1 MKSPFG
7 SVAMS
12 WGCRPRKAQKNLQPQ
27 PFPLQ
32 RPYSKMRVLGE
43 LGARCE
49 ELLNEVGL
57 N

>member
-43 LGARCE
+43 VGARCA